1 MPNPNISSFNRNLRY
16 SGNPD
21 ERVSPSSFILRKVKE
36 DAFKE
41 ECVHKSEIKKLL
53 ADGTL
58 VEEEVMETRLL
69 NENLRESTLNICKRI
84 ASSHKSRIVSAC
96 FYGPRVCGYADE
108 KSDVHL
114 LLVLSKIRPRVKSY
128 LKPLN
133 GINAFILAVD
143 QKAFETDVGR
153 GMLGEFTAE
162 KITVPYEPLINEE
175 YLRRQ
180 EVRAK
185 KRIVLELL
193 ENIVLEFPELSRE
206 LLIQV
211 EYFMYE
217 AMMRRARVFL
227 PVTYSFLNMLRRDLR
242 ERNVESMMG
251 GYLEALGELEKEDQ
265 ITFSNGHIK
274 ITEDFMNAI
283 RRKKFRLPFFLKSF
297 QRVAL
302 LHVLSV
308 LPKMMSPLAYDEEIF
323 TRPNRAVKAEELV
336 FQLEDPKK
344 CLLIPTS
351 LGFVTLSDKIGIED
365 FVTKAVPG
373 EEVLDMKIEEVGGVL
388 NAVYLLTFKKNHE
401 EQKVIVKKFK
411 NWCGFKWFP
420 LALWALG
427 TKTFAVLGRSRLERE
442 CAVNQ
447 FLHSQGFPV
456 PTILYFSPKQ
466 GFIFKDFIE
475 GENLTKIIRRIIS
488 SKREEVT
495 AEAALVRE
503 VGRKIA
509 EAHRLGVALGD
520 CKPENIIVTKDGET
534 FFVDLEQATRDGNQV
549 WDVAEFLYYSGHYVS
564 PISPAR
570 AAVLVAKEFIEGYL
584 EAGGKR
590 ETVRKA
596 GSARYTKVFS
606 IFTLPHV
613 LLAVSNLCNRIGE
626 QR

>member
-1 MPNPNISSFNRNLRY
+1 MSNQIFSE
-16 SGNPD
+16 D
-21 ERVSPSSFILRKVKE
+21 LRKSMI
-36 DAFKE
+36 D
-41 ECVHKSEIKKLL
+41 
-53 ADGTL
+53 
-58 VEEEVMETRLL
+58 
-69 NENLRESTLNICKRI
+69 ICTRI
-84 ASSHKSRIVSAC
+84 ASSHESQIISAC
-96 FYGPRVCGYADE
+96 FYGPWVCGYADE
-108 KSDVHL
+108 KSDVHV
-114 LLVLSKIRPRVKSY
+114 LLVLGNFRSRLRGY

-143 QKAFETDVGR
+143 QGAFEGDVEQGR
-153 GMLGEFTAE
+153 LGEFTAE

-206 LLIQV
+206 LLIQA

-227 PVTYSFLNMLRRDLR
+227 PVTYSFLNMLRRDVR
-242 ERNVESMMG
+242 RKNVESMMR
-251 GYLEALGELEKEDQ
+251 GYLEALDELAKEDQ
-265 ITFSNGHIK
+265 ITFSNGRIK
-274 ITEDFMNAI
+274 ITKNLTNAI
-283 RRKKFRLPFFLKSF
+283 RRRKFRLPPFLKSF
-297 QRVAL
+297 QKAAL
-302 LHVLSV
+302 LHILSV
-308 LPKMMSPLAYDEEIF
+308 LPKMMRPLAYDEEVF
-323 TRPNRAVKAEELV
+323 TRSNRGVKAEDLV

-344 CLLIPTS
+344 YLLIPTP
-351 LGFVTLSDKIGIED
+351 LGFVTLSDKTGIED
-365 FVTKAVPG
+365 FVRKAVPG
-373 EEVLDMKIEEVGGVL
+373 GEVLDMKIKEVGGVL
-388 NAVYLLTFKKNHE
+388 NAVYLLTFQRNHE

-411 NWCGFKWFP
+411 NWYGFKWFP

-442 CAVNQ
+442 YAVNQ

-466 GFIFKDFIE
+466 SLIFKDFIE
-475 GENLTKIIRRIIS
+475 GENLTKIIKRIIS
-488 SKREEVT
+488 SKKEEVT

-520 CKPENIIVTKDGET
+520 CKPENIIVTKDGKT
-534 FFVDLEQATRDGNQV
+534 FFVDLEQATRDGNGNQA

-564 PISPAR
+564 PISPAN
-570 AAVLVAKEFIEGYL
+570 AAVLIAKEFIKGYL

-590 ETVRKA
+590 KTVRKA

-606 IFTLPHV
+606 IFTPPQV
-613 LLAVSNLCNRIGE
+613 LLAVSNICKKTGE
-626 QR
+626 E